1 MFRKVVFAVLFFFVF
16 YLSAVRGEV
25 DCGNFTSCD
34 NCVGRNSE
42 NRTIC
47 LWMSC
52 KGSNDTCVN
61 SSVANCTAFNVTSMC
76 TANENITT
84 VSPKNTSSAATAST
98 TEVTASTNGSV
109 ATMPTSTA
117 KVITSPATD
126 KTNSTVM
133 PTTPVAKKSTFDAAS
148 FIGGIVLVLGI
159 QAVIFFLYKFCK
171 SKDRNYHT
179 L

>member
-76 TANENITT
+76 
-84 VSPKNTSSAATAST
+84 
-98 TEVTASTNGSV
+98 TASTNGSV